1 MSENVEMSPL
11 FKQIPLTVLT
21 EHIMPFAR
29 RPQSKELLRDIRS
42 FNIDIGIIENI
53 YHSHYNDA
61 VLFDDLIFYVNNRSL
76 SANETDPR
84 YENILRRHINLKD
97 ASNKEIVNCFH
108 NYFKRPLSD
117 ADLVQRNRMLFGLLT
132 PEERTHF
139 INKYILS

>member
-11 FKQIPLTVLT
+11 FKRIPLNILT
-21 EHIMPFAR
+21 EQIMPFAR
-29 RPQSKELLRDIRS
+29 QPQSRELLRDIRS
-42 FNIDIGIIENI
+42 FHIDMGIIENI
-53 YHSHYNDA
+53 YHSQYNDI
-61 VLFDDLIFYVNNRSL
+61 VLFDDLMFYVNNRSL
-76 SANETDPR
+76 SANETNPR
-84 YENILRRHINLKD
+84 YQNILRRHSNLKN
-97 ASNKEIVNCFH
+97 ASNKEIVNCFQ

>member
-1 MSENVEMSPL
+1 MNENVEMSSI
-11 FKQIPLTVLT
+11 FKTIPLSILT

-29 RPQSKELLRDIRS
+29 QPQSMELLRDIRS
-42 FNIDIGIIENI
+42 FNGDMGIIENI
-53 YHSHYNDA
+53 YHSQYNDV
-61 VLFDDLIFYVNNRSL
+61 VLYDDLMFFVNNRSL
-76 SANETDPR
+76 SANETNPR
-84 YENILRRHINLKD
+84 YQNILRRHIKLKN
-97 ASNKEIVNCFH
+97 ASNKEIVNCFQ

>member
-1 MSENVEMSPL
+1 MNENVEMSL
-11 FKQIPLTVLT
+11 IFKTTPISILT

-29 RPQSKELLRDIRS
+29 QPQSMELLRDIRS
-42 FNIDIGIIENI
+42 FNGDLGIIENI
-53 YHSHYNDA
+53 YHSQYNDV
-61 VLFDDLIFYVNNRSL
+61 VLYDDLMFFVNNRSL
-76 SANETDPR
+76 SANETNPR
-84 YENILRRHINLKD
+84 YQNILRRHIKLKN
-97 ASNKEIVNCFH
+97 ASNKEIVNCFQ